1 MKGYWIAHVTIQQE
15 EDYQAYLALA
25 PQALAKY
32 GAKILSRGENFTP
45 LEGFDDNPPQRAV
58 VLEFESYEQA
68 LACYHSEEYQQ
79 AREKRILC
87 SEAHI
92 LILQG
97 MEDSPRLG

>member
-1 MKGYWIAHVTIQQE
+1 MKGYWIAHVRVNNKQ
-15 EDYQAYLALA
+15 DYCSYLELA

-45 LEGFDDNPPQRAV
+45 LEGFEDSTPHRAV

-68 LACYHSEEYQQ
+68 LKCYHSPEYQA
-79 AREKRILC
+79 AREKRLLC
-87 SEAHI
+87 ADAHV

-97 MEDSPRLG
+97 S